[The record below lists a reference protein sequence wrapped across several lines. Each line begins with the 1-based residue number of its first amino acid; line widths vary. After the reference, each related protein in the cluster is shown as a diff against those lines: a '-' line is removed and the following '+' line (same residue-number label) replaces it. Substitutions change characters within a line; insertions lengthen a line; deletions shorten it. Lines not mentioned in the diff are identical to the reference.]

1 MVTPAR
7 RSGTY
12 LQIATI
18 ILALAWSS
26 SAAGQAVEP
35 GGFHVT
41 RPELEASLE
50 RLEVA
55 AQSSGYSRQMRQQAT
70 REAALVRSR
79 LETGD
84 FRVGDR
90 IDLRVR
96 GQLALSTTYVVETG
110 QVIRLPDIGE
120 ISLEGVLR
128 AELRQH
134 LTEQLGRFI
143 RNPDVT
149 AASMIRLGI
158 MGHVNTPGFMVLP
171 SSMLLEDALMEAG
184 GPARDADLDRIR
196 IERGGETVWEG
207 APLQDALIQ
216 GLTLD
221 QLSLRAGDR
230 IDVPKASSG
239 VFSWS
244 GLRAALLTVPALV
257 YAVRLLGL
265 F

>member
-12 LQIATI
+12 VQIAAAL
-18 ILALAWSS
+18 LALAWSS
-26 SAAGQAVEP
+26 SAGGQAVEP

-41 RPELEASLE
+41 RPQLEAALE

-55 AQSSGYSRQMRQQAT
+55 AQSGGYSRQMRQQAT

-96 GQLALSTTYVVETG
+96 GHAALSTTYLVEPG
-110 QVIRLPDIGE
+110 QVIRLPEIGE
-120 ISLEGVLR
+120 VSLAGVLR

-134 LTEQLGRFI
+134 LTDQLGRFI

-149 AASMIRLGI
+149 AESMIRLGI
-158 MGHVNTPGFMVLP
+158 MGHVNSPGFMVLP

-184 GPARDADLDRIR
+184 GPARDANLDRIR
-196 IERGGETVWEG
+196 IDRGGETVWEG
-207 APLQDALIQ
+207 APLQDALTQ

-230 IDVPKASSG
+230 IDVPQASSG
-239 VFSWS
+239 AFSWS
-244 GLRAALLTVPALV
+244 GLRTVMVALPTLIYAA
-257 YAVRLLGL
+257 RLLGV